1 MNGQIEELNRNLEV
15 VKEKRATIFNE
26 RRDEQLTTKDKGIFK
41 EREKDASNGEL
52 RKIVR
57 CWLKENGTSSSTKN
71 G

>member
-1 MNGQIEELNRNLEV
+1 MEELNRNLEV

-26 RRDEQLTTKDKGIFK
+26 RRDEQLTTKDKGIFT

>member
-15 VKEKRATIFNE
+15 VKEKRATIFDE
-26 RRDEQLTTKDKGIFK
+26 RRDEQLATKDKGIFK

>member
-15 VKEKRATIFNE
+15 VKEKRATTFDE
-26 RRDEQLTTKDKGIFK
+26 RRDEQLTTKDKGIFT